1 MELQGHES
9 VLSAKTPISTE
20 PRMIG
25 VMQGKAALASA
36 EEDAGGLSYED
47 MYSNR
52 NRCW

>member
-1 MELQGHES
+1 MEREGRES
-9 VLSAKTPISTE
+9 ALSAETPISTE

-52 NRCW
+52 NKCW